1 MVGEG
6 DGVVDDVVFV
16 TTGGMISEQVLS
28 FIIQF
33 SNSIAISGKVNLF
46 TYYYKHCLNFCFLFI
61 PKGEDFVSAVLSLT
75 IQPSQ
80 LAAAIPVE
88 ILDDA
93 ILESTETFSLTL
105 TIPGNP
111 PNGVTPGLSQTTVFI
126 QDNESTYIGPTT
138 VQST

>member
-1 MVGEG
+1 M
-6 DGVVDDVVFV
+6 
-16 TTGGMISEQVLS
+16 
-28 FIIQF
+28 
-33 SNSIAISGKVNLF
+33 
-46 TYYYKHCLNFCFLFI
+46 
-61 PKGEDFVSAVLSLT
+61 SAVLSLT

-126 QDNESTYIGPTT
+126 EDNESTYIGPTT